1 MATINISDICP
12 AGYDLFLDNEG
23 YMTDLNENGVDYVV
37 GGTGTLLSLAA
48 AAAGYAA
55 GEALS

>member
-1 MATINISDICP
+1 MAKINISDICP

-37 GGTGTLLSLAA
+37 GGTGPLVSLGAA
-48 AAAGYAA
+48 AVGYAA
-55 GEALS
+55 GEVLS